1 MHVSVDFNLNTFLCH
16 SAAKCDGRLDCNYG
30 VIYLD
35 FKKAFDRVP
44 HNNLI
49 PKLNCYGL
57 GGKLV
62 DWICHFLANKNGE

>member
-1 MHVSVDFNLNTFLCH
+1 MEDWTAIMESGESVD
-16 SAAKCDGRLDCNYG
+16 

-44 HNNLI
+44 HNRLI
-49 PKLNCYGL
+49 SKLKCYGL

-62 DWICHFLANKNGE
+62 DWICHFLANRKQRVRI